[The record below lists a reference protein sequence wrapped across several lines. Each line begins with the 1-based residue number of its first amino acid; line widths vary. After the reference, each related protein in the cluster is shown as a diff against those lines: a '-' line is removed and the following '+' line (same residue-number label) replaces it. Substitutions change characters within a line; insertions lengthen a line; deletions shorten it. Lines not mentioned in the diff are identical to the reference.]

1 MRQRLLDLIG
11 KLLGRVRFL
20 GFQNLVEIV
29 VGNSDRNLGFAVRN
43 PELRICSLASPSLEL
58 GFKSLYLNPTA
69 HEREFDASILTG
81 LHEGGFLDAA
91 LSRR

>member
-1 MRQRLLDLIG
+1 MRKRLLDLIG

-29 VGNSDRNLGFAVRN
+29 VRNSDRNLGLAVRN
-43 PELRICSLASPSLEL
+43 PELRICSLAPSSLEL

-69 HEREFDASILTG
+69 HEREFGASLLIG
-81 LHEGGFLDAA
+81 LHDGGFLDAA
-91 LSRR
+91 FS

>member
-1 MRQRLLDLIG
+1 MRKRLLDLIG

-29 VGNSDRNLGFAVRN
+29 VRNSDLNLGLAVRN
-43 PELRICSLASPSLEL
+43 PELRTCSLESPSLEL

-69 HEREFDASILTG
+69 HEREFGASVLIG
-81 LHEGGFLDAA
+81 LHDGGFLDAA
-91 LSRR
+91 FS

>member
-1 MRQRLLDLIG
+1 MRKRLLDLIG

-29 VGNSDRNLGFAVRN
+29 VRNSDWNLSLAVGN
-43 PELRICSLASPSLEL
+43 PELRICSLASLSLEL

-69 HEREFDASILTG
+69 HEREFGPSILIG
-81 LHEGGFLDAA
+81 LHDGGFLDAA
-91 LSRR
+91 FS